1 MNEVKFMITC
11 RDIIDYLKSNYNY
24 VKSLS
29 KLSNNELIKCT
40 EDAFNFDDIKSDIYG
55 NHCASA
61 DALLIKRNLNLIEF
75 KTGFDAPE
83 DTLPDKIRKENLLL
97 KIRIKAYESL
107 HLLQTAIIDE
117 ISPDDKLDE
126 SIKFVFCAVID
137 TTEKVVADDLI
148 TDILS
153 DEGGIRESK
162 SFKVRIVEN
171 TLAMYRKET
180 DKRKK
185 LFYDETFVLYDYEF
199 DDNVNK
205 FK

>member
-1 MNEVKFMITC
+1 MITC
-11 RDIIDYLKSNYNY
+11 NDIVTYLNDNYNY

-29 KLSNNELIKCT
+29 ELSNNEKIKCT
-40 EDAFNFDDIKSDIYG
+40 ENAFNFDDIKGAIYG
-55 NHCASA
+55 DRCASA

-83 DTLPDKIRKENLLL
+83 ETLPDKIRKENLLL

-117 ISPDDKLDE
+117 ISPDDKLADN
-126 SIKFVFCAVID
+126 IKFVFCAVID
-137 TTEKVVADDLI
+137 TAEKAVAEDLI
-148 TDILS
+148 ADIIS
-153 DEGGIRESK
+153 DAGGIREEK
-162 SFKVRIVEN
+162 SFKVRIIEN
-171 TLAMYRKET
+171 GLAMYRKQT

-199 DDNVNK
+199 DSNVHK

>member
-1 MNEVKFMITC
+1 MT
-11 RDIIDYLKSNYNY
+11 YLDSNYNY
-24 VKSLS
+24 VISLS
-29 KLSNNELIKCT
+29 ELSNNEKIKCA
-40 EDAFNFDDIKSDIYG
+40 ESAFNFDDIKGAIYG
-55 NHCASA
+55 EHCASA

-83 DTLPDKIRKENLLL
+83 ETLPDKIRKENLLL

-117 ISPDDKLDE
+117 ISPDDKLADNV
-126 SIKFVFCAVID
+126 KFVFCAVID
-137 TTEKVVADDLI
+137 TAEKAVAEDLI
-148 TDILS
+148 TDIIS
-153 DEGGIRESK
+153 DAGGIREEK
-162 SFKVRIVEN
+162 SFKVRIIEN
-171 TLAMYRKET
+171 GLAMYRKQT

-199 DDNVNK
+199 DSNVHK

>member
-1 MNEVKFMITC
+1 MITC
-11 RDIIDYLKSNYNY
+11 NDIVTYLNDNYNY

-29 KLSNNELIKCT
+29 ELSNNEKIKCT
-40 EDAFNFDDIKSDIYG
+40 ENAFNFDDIKGAIYG
-55 NHCASA
+55 DHCASA

-83 DTLPDKIRKENLLL
+83 ETLPDKIRKENLLL

-117 ISPDDKLDE
+117 ISPDDKLADN
-126 SIKFVFCAVID
+126 IKFVFCAVID
-137 TTEKVVADDLI
+137 TAEKAVAEDLI
-148 TDILS
+148 ADIIS
-153 DEGGIRESK
+153 DAGGIREEK
-162 SFKVRIVEN
+162 SFKVRIIEN
-171 TLAMYRKET
+171 GLAMYRKQT

-199 DDNVNK
+199 DSNVHK

>member
-1 MNEVKFMITC
+1 MITC
-11 RDIIDYLKSNYNY
+11 NDIIAYLNDNYNY
-24 VKSLS
+24 VKALS
-29 KLSNNELIKCT
+29 ELSSNKKIKCT
-40 EDAFNFDDIKSDIYG
+40 ENAFNFDDIKGAIYG
-55 NHCASA
+55 EHCASS

-83 DTLPDKIRKENLLL
+83 ETLPDKIRKENLLL

-117 ISPDDKLDE
+117 ISPDDKLADN
-126 SIKFVFCAVID
+126 IKFVFCAVID
-137 TTEKVVADDLI
+137 TAEKAVADDLI
-148 TDILS
+148 TDIIS
-153 DEGGIRESK
+153 DAGGIREEK
-162 SFKVRIVEN
+162 SFKVRIIEN
-171 TLAMYRKET
+171 ALAMYRKQT

-199 DDNVNK
+199 DNNVHK

>member
-1 MNEVKFMITC
+1 MIAC
-11 RDIIDYLKSNYNY
+11 SDIIAYLNDNYKY

-29 KLSNNELIKCT
+29 ELSNNERIKST
-40 EDAFNFDDIKSDIYG
+40 ENAFNFDDIKGAIYG
-55 NHCASA
+55 EHCASA

-83 DTLPDKIRKENLLL
+83 ETLPDKIRKENLLL

-117 ISPDDKLDE
+117 ISPDDKLDDN
-126 SIKFVFCAVID
+126 IKFVFCAVID
-137 TTEKVVADDLI
+137 TAEKSVAEDLI
-148 TDILS
+148 TDIIS
-153 DEGGIRESK
+153 DAGGIQEQK
-162 SFKVRIVEN
+162 SFKVRIIEN
-171 TLAMYRKET
+171 GLSMYRKQT

-199 DDNVNK
+199 DSNVHK

>member
-1 MNEVKFMITC
+1 MIAC
-11 RDIIDYLKSNYNY
+11 SDIIAYLNDNYNY

-29 KLSNNELIKCT
+29 ELSNNEKIKST
-40 EDAFNFDDIKSDIYG
+40 ENAFNFDDIKGAIYG
-55 NHCASA
+55 EHCASA

-83 DTLPDKIRKENLLL
+83 ETLPDKIRKENLLL

-117 ISPDDKLDE
+117 ISPDDKLADNV
-126 SIKFVFCAVID
+126 KFVFCAVID
-137 TTEKVVADDLI
+137 TAEKAVAEDLI
-148 TDILS
+148 TDIIS
-153 DEGGIRESK
+153 DAGGIREEK
-162 SFKVRIVEN
+162 SFKVRIIEN
-171 TLAMYRKET
+171 GLAMYRKQT

-199 DDNVNK
+199 DSNVHK

>member
-1 MNEVKFMITC
+1 MITC
-11 RDIIDYLKSNYNY
+11 NDIITYLNDNYNH

-29 KLSNNELIKCT
+29 ELSNNEKIKCA
-40 EDAFNFDDIKSDIYG
+40 EIAFDFDDIKADIYG
-55 NHCASA
+55 DHCASA

-83 DTLPDKIRKENLLL
+83 ETLPDKVRKENLLL

-117 ISPDDKLDE
+117 ISPDDKLADN
-126 SIKFVFCAVID
+126 IKFVFCAVID
-137 TTEKVVADDLI
+137 TAEKAVAEDLI
-148 TDILS
+148 TDIIS
-153 DEGGIRESK
+153 DAGGIREEQ
-162 SFKVRIVEN
+162 SFKVRIIEN
-171 TLAMYRKET
+171 GLAMYRKQT

-199 DDNVNK
+199 DSNVHK

>member
-1 MNEVKFMITC
+1 MITC
-11 RDIIDYLKSNYNY
+11 NDIVTYLNDNYNY
-24 VKSLS
+24 VESLS
-29 KLSNNELIKCT
+29 ELSNNEKIKCT
-40 EDAFNFDDIKSDIYG
+40 ENAFNFDDIKGAIYG
-55 NHCASA
+55 DHCASA
-61 DALLIKRNLNLIEF
+61 DALLIKTNLNLIEF

-83 DTLPDKIRKENLLL
+83 ETLPDKIRKENLLL

-117 ISPDDKLDE
+117 ISPDNKLADG
-126 SIKFVFCAVID
+126 IKFVFCAVID
-137 TTEKVVADDLI
+137 TAEKAVADDLI
-148 TDILS
+148 TDIIS
-153 DEGGIRESK
+153 DAGGIRENK

-171 TLAMYRKET
+171 ALAMYRKQT

-199 DDNVNK
+199 DNNVHK

>member
-1 MNEVKFMITC
+1 MITC
-11 RDIIDYLKSNYNY
+11 NDIITYLNSNYNY

-29 KLSNNELIKCT
+29 ELSNNEKIKCA
-40 EDAFNFDDIKSDIYG
+40 ESAFNFDDIKGAIYG
-55 NHCASA
+55 ELCASA

-83 DTLPDKIRKENLLL
+83 ETLPDKIRKENLLL

-117 ISPDDKLDE
+117 ISPDDKLADNV
-126 SIKFVFCAVID
+126 KFVFCAVID
-137 TTEKVVADDLI
+137 TAEKAVAEDLI
-148 TDILS
+148 TDIIS
-153 DEGGIRESK
+153 DAGGIREEK
-162 SFKVRIVEN
+162 SFKVRIIEN
-171 TLAMYRKET
+171 GLAMYRKQT

-199 DDNVNK
+199 DSNVHK

>member
-1 MNEVKFMITC
+1 MITC
-11 RDIIDYLKSNYNY
+11 NDIITYLNDNYNY

-29 KLSNNELIKCT
+29 ELSNNEKIKCT
-40 EDAFNFDDIKSDIYG
+40 ENAFNFDDIKGDIYG
-55 NHCASA
+55 EHCASA

-75 KTGFDAPE
+75 KTGFDVPE
-83 DTLPDKIRKENLLL
+83 ETLPDKIRKENLLL

-117 ISPDDKLDE
+117 ISPDDKLADN
-126 SIKFVFCAVID
+126 IKFVFCAVID
-137 TTEKVVADDLI
+137 TAEKAVADDLI
-148 TDILS
+148 TDIIS
-153 DEGGIRESK
+153 DAGGIRENK

-171 TLAMYRKET
+171 ALAMYRKQT

-199 DDNVNK
+199 DNNVHK